1 MFRRTC
7 GDYTRVLSTLA
18 HEAAGAAKHPA
29 FPAPSSLIERDTLV
43 ATTRALLRRGNANA
57 CGHGFVIP
65 KMTVGL
71 FDIQI
76 RTLARDGA
84 RRHGPV

>member
-7 GDYTRVLSTLA
+7 GDLLACFLHLHARLRVQPNTRHSLRPLSSRVTLA
-18 HEAAGAAKHPA
+18 IA
-29 FPAPSSLIERDTLV
+29 RT
-43 ATTRALLRRGNANA
+43 LLRRGNANA
-57 CGHGFVIP
+57 YGHGFVIP

-76 RTLARDGA
+76 RILAQDGA